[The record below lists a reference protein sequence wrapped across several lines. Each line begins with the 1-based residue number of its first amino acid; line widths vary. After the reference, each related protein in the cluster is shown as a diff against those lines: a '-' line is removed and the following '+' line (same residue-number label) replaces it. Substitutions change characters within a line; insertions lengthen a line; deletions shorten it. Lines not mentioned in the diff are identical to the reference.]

1 MADRPPLEYATPI
14 GRTPFWRRPWTRR
27 KKIIAAIVILVA
39 GFILFH
45 VVVMCAMVVSGLSD
59 PR

>member
-1 MADRPPLEYATPI
+1 MADNRPLDYASPI
-14 GRTPFWRRPWTRR
+14 GHTSWKRPWTRR

-39 GFILFH
+39 GFILFN
-45 VVVMCAMVVSGLSD
+45 VVVICAMVVSGLSD